1 MFFLFFFCAMQMYR
15 VVSLQFH
22 FASDFKLS
30 NISPGREMF
39 EIFDAIYFM
48 LWNQRWERCRAVD
61 G

>member
-1 MFFLFFFCAMQMYR
+1 MQMYR

-48 LWNQRWERCRAVD
+48 LWNQRWERCRSVD